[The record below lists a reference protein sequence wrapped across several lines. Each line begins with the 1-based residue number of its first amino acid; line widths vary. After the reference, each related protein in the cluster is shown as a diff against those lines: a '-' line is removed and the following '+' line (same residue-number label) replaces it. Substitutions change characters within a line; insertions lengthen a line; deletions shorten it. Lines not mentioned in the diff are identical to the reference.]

1 MIASRLRGR
10 PLTAVISLLAHAGAL
25 TAAYAL
31 IEWQPAPEPVVIAVE
46 LVAGASDV
54 GEPDVSPESPPDPA
68 PDQPSSH
75 RQIINA
81 PSPAPVVA
89 PAGTPERAPEPVH
102 EEARPL
108 PNPEP
113 RTQTA
118 RTENAPATPVA
129 HPLPPL
135 PLAKPLHIPDAA
147 VEIGAASVD
156 DEPSSPKTPLTA
168 SAPPETAP
176 NGDEETSPLEQ
187 AKHEG
192 SEEQVRPATT
202 GGRIGQSTLTPMP
215 GNPRP
220 RYPLIARKRGY
231 QGRVLLTVQIAG
243 SGQVADITIAKSSG
257 YALLDDAAMD
267 AVRRW
272 RFRSAS
278 GGDGPVDTI
287 VEVPV
292 TFKLED
298 TTATQP

>member
-1 MIASRLRGR
+1 MIARRLRGL
-10 PLTAVISLLAHAGAL
+10 PLTAVISLLAHAAAL
-25 TAAYAL
+25 AAAYAL
-31 IEWQPAPEPVVIAVE
+31 IEWQPAPASVVIAVE

-54 GEPDVSPESPPDPA
+54 GEPDSPPDPA

-75 RQIINA
+75 RQIISA
-81 PSPAPVVA
+81 PSPAPAVA

-113 RTQTA
+113 QTQIA
-118 RTENAPATPVA
+118 RTENAPATPLA

-147 VEIGAASVD
+147 VKIEIGAASVD

-168 SAPPETAP
+168 SVAPETAP
-176 NGDEETSPLEQ
+176 KGDEETSPLER
-187 AKHEG
+187 AKRTG
-192 SEEQVRPATT
+192 GEEQVRPATT

-278 GGDGPVDTI
+278 GSDGPVDTI